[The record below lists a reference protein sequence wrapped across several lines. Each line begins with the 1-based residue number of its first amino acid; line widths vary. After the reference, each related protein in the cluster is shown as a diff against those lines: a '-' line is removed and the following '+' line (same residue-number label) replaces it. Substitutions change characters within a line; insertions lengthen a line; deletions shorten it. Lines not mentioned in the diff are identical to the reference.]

1 VSSLPDYAR
10 TSLMMRRRF
19 EVVLIL
25 VAVYTSEL
33 RRLLPSD
40 TPLTKQ
46 KLIVLLTQ
54 GIEEA
59 SSVDLPVYRI
69 DAEILVS
76 LLLRLL
82 ADES

>member
-1 VSSLPDYAR
+1 MSRLTDYAR
-10 TSLMMRRRF
+10 TSLTMRRRF

-59 SSVDLPVYRI
+59 SVVDLPVYRI
-69 DAEILVS
+69 AAEVLAS

>member
-1 VSSLPDYAR
+1 MSRLPDYAR
-10 TSLMMRRRF
+10 TSLTMRRRF

-59 SSVDLPVYRI
+59 SVVDLPVYRI
-69 DAEILVS
+69 DAEVLAS

>member
-1 VSSLPDYAR
+1 MSSLPDYAR

-59 SSVDLPVYRI
+59 SVVDLPVYRI
-69 DAEILVS
+69 DAEVLAS

>member
-1 VSSLPDYAR
+1 MSRLTDYAR
-10 TSLMMRRRF
+10 TSLTMRRRF

-46 KLIVLLTQ
+46 KLTMLLTQ

-59 SSVDLPVYRI
+59 SAVDLPVYRM
-69 DAEILVS
+69 DAEILAS

>member
-1 VSSLPDYAR
+1 VSSLPDYAQ
-10 TSLMMRRRF
+10 TSLMIRRRF
-19 EVVLIL
+19 KVVLIL

-33 RRLLPSD
+33 RRLLPSN

-46 KLIVLLTQ
+46 KLTMLLTQ

-59 SSVDLPVYRI
+59 SAVDLPVYRI
-69 DAEILVS
+69 DAEILTS

-82 ADES
+82 ANKS

>member
-1 VSSLPDYAR
+1 MSRLPDCAR

-59 SSVDLPVYRI
+59 SVVDLPVYRI
-69 DAEILVS
+69 DAEVLAS

>member
-1 VSSLPDYAR
+1 MSRLPDYAR

-46 KLIVLLTQ
+46 KLAMLLTQ

-59 SSVDLPVYRI
+59 SAVDLPVYRM
-69 DAEILVS
+69 DAEILAS

>member
-1 VSSLPDYAR
+1 MSRLPDYAR

-59 SSVDLPVYRI
+59 SVVDLPVYRI
-69 DAEILVS
+69 DAEVLAS

>member
-1 VSSLPDYAR
+1 MSRLPDYAR
-10 TSLMMRRRF
+10 ASLTMRRRF

-46 KLIVLLTQ
+46 KLTMLLTQ

-59 SSVDLPVYRI
+59 SAVDLPVYRM
-69 DAEILVS
+69 DAEILAS

>member
-1 VSSLPDYAR
+1 MSRLTDYAR
-10 TSLMMRRRF
+10 TSLTMRRRF

-59 SSVDLPVYRI
+59 SVVDLPVYRI
-69 DAEILVS
+69 DAEVLAS

>member
-1 VSSLPDYAR
+1 MSRLPDCAR

-40 TPLTKQ
+40 TPLTRRN
-46 KLIVLLTQ
+46 LTMLLTQ

-59 SSVDLPVYRI
+59 SAVNLPIYRM
-69 DAEILVS
+69 DAEILAS

>member
-1 VSSLPDYAR
+1 MSSLPGYAR
-10 TSLMMRRRF
+10 TSLTMRRRF

-46 KLIVLLTQ
+46 KLTTLLTQ

-59 SSVDLPVYRI
+59 SAVDLPVYRM
-69 DAEILVS
+69 DAEILAS

>member
-1 VSSLPDYAR
+1 MSSLPDYAR
-10 TSLMMRRRF
+10 TSLMMRSRF

-33 RRLLPSD
+33 KRLLPSD

-46 KLIVLLTQ
+46 KLTMLLTQ

-59 SSVDLPVYRI
+59 SAVDLPVYRM
-69 DAEILVS
+69 DAEILAS

>member
-1 VSSLPDYAR
+1 MSRLPDYAR
-10 TSLMMRRRF
+10 TSLTMRRRF

-46 KLIVLLTQ
+46 KLIVLMTQ

-59 SSVDLPVYRI
+59 STVDLPVYRI

>member
-1 VSSLPDYAR
+1 MSRLPDYAR

-46 KLIVLLTQ
+46 KLIVLMTQ

-59 SSVDLPVYRI
+59 SAVDLPVYRI

-82 ADES
+82 ADEG

>member
-1 VSSLPDYAR
+1 MSSLPDYAR

-33 RRLLPSD
+33 KRLLPSD

-46 KLIVLLTQ
+46 KLIVLMTQ

-59 SSVDLPVYRI
+59 SAVDLPVYRI

-82 ADES
+82 ADEG